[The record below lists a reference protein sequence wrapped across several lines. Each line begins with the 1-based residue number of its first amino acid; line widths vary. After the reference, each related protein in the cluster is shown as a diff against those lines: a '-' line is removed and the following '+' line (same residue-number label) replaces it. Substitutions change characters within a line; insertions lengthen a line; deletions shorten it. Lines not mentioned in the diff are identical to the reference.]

1 MLRRLYFSI
10 LFSIVAIA
18 ANAQKLT
25 IESFTLDANDIT
37 ASSQLR
43 LDGNGDPCALIKVQL
58 ATQGAKFSGN
68 TVGNAPYNSGEYW
81 VYMTEG
87 SKNLQVR
94 HDNYLPLDVNFANYG
109 INSLK
114 AKMTY
119 VLTLLLPSNVSTP
132 VDAGGNF
139 VLFKVQPATA
149 SVSIDNQPQLMETS
163 GEYMPMLPYGQ
174 HSYEVS
180 AGGYISQSGTFSITT
195 GDTKEISVNLVSALA
210 TVTVSCPTSGV
221 SIYLDK
227 KQVGTA
233 PWTGA
238 VKEGIH
244 LIEAKK
250 DGYRS
255 QQKTVTLS
263 QQEKLS
269 VSFDDLQAIVGNL
282 SIAYRPSGS
291 EIYID
296 GKKQGTSPSVISNL
310 LVGNYTIEIKKSGYT
325 SETKTVTISEGQ
337 TASLQG
343 SLKEIAS
350 ATPAQ
355 SANQS
360 SSSFSDKAQTFTVKG
375 VSFTMIPVAG
385 GTFTMG
391 ATSEQGSDAESDE
404 KPTHSVTLSSYMI
417 GETEVTQAL
426 WEAVMGSNPSR
437 FKGTTKP
444 VEQVSWND
452 CQTFIDKLNSLTGKR
467 FRLPTEAEWE
477 YAARGGNKSKGYKY
491 SGSNNIDDVAVYT
504 KNSYDKGSSSPDYG
518 THAVKTKRPNEL
530 GIYDMSG
537 NVWEWCSDWKGSYS
551 SSSQTNPTGA
561 ASGTY
566 RVRRG
571 GSWYFSARGC
581 RSSIR
586 GSYAPGYSINDLGL
600 RLVLSE

>member
-25 IESFTLDANDIT
+25 IESFSLDANDIT

-238 VKEGIH
+238 VKEGMH

-310 LVGNYTIEIKKSGYT
+310 LVGNHTIEIKKSGYA

-350 ATPAQ
+350 ATT
-355 SANQS
+355 ANQNS
-360 SSSFSDKAQTFTVKG
+360 SSLSGNGQTFTVNG
-375 VSFTMIPVAG
+375 VSFTMIPVEG

-404 KPTHSVTLSSYMI
+404 KPAHSVTLSSYMI

-426 WEAVMGSNPSR
+426 WEAVMGSNPSH
-437 FKGTTKP
+437 FKGNNHP
-444 VEQVSWND
+444 VEEVSWND
-452 CQTFIDKLNSLTGKR
+452 CQTFISKLNSLTGKR

-477 YAARGGNKSKGYKY
+477 YAARGGNRSKGYKY

-537 NVWEWCSDWKGSYS
+537 NVWEWCSDWYGKKYYS
-551 SSSQTNPTGA
+551 NSPSSNPTGPT
-561 ASGTY
+561 SGSSRVNRGGGWSSNARLCRSTY
-566 RVRRG
+566 RG
-571 GSWYFSARGC
+571 DD
-581 RSSIR
+581 
-586 GSYAPGYSINDLGL
+586 APDDRYSLLGL
-600 RLVLSE
+600 RLAL